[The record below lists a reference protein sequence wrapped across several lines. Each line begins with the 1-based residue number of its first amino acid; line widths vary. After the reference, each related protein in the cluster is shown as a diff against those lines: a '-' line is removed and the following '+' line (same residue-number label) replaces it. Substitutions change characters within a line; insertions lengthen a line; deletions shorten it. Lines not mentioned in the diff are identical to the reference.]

1 MKLKEN
7 NGQITHIS
15 SNEKPIEHSLL
26 SGDIARCFMLNG
38 DLIEIK
44 VKAVQGKKLS
54 GVIATAND
62 DELLGVFVDFDLI
75 NVFGITR

>member
-15 SNEKPIEHSLL
+15 RNEKPIEHSLL
-26 SGDIARCFMLNG
+26 SGDIARCYALNG
-38 DLIEIK
+38 DLVEIK
-44 VKAVQGKKLS
+44 VKAVQGEKLS
-54 GVIATAND
+54 GVIAAADD
-62 DELLGVFVDFDLI
+62 DELLGLFVDFDMI